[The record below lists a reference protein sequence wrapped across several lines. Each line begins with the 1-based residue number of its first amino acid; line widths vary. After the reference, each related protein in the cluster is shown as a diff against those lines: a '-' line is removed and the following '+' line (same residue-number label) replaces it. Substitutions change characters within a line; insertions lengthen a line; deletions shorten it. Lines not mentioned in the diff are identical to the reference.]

1 MRYVYIS
8 TFTNCPLEGAQSM
21 NRLEDLKPNASVSGI
36 ISDDA
41 SRTRT
46 GERRVISKRMLLAI
60 AQVPR

>member
-1 MRYVYIS
+1 MSKR
-8 TFTNCPLEGAQSM
+8 
-21 NRLEDLKPNASVSGI
+21 EDLKPNASVSVI

-46 GERRVISKRMLLAI
+46 GERRVISKRMLLAR

>member
-1 MRYVYIS
+1 
-8 TFTNCPLEGAQSM
+8 M
-21 NRLEDLKPNASVSGI
+21 NKLEDLKPNASVSGI

-46 GERRVISKRMLLAI
+46 GERRLISKRMLLAR